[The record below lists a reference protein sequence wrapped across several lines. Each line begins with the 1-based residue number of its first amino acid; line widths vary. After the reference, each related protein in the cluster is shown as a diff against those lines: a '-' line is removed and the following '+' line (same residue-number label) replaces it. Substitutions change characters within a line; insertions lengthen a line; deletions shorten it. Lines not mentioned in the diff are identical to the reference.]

1 MVKRFLCA
9 AVMSLSLIGAAQAHS
24 SFNGQAG
31 TAAAGAAINAN
42 GAFGGFSNHET
53 GTNTSFGS
61 TSISGN
67 SAAGF
72 QQNFASPKDGGN
84 MSINFATKGFA
95 HNDTTL
101 SGNKVM
107 TNSNFGTSGFSKGNA
122 QFTGGMEEAF
132 AQGSAGQESRF
143 SNTSNFDDH
152 SIGGVGTLGA
162 KFGAGATEFTGGLT
176 AFGNRNIDNIFDSE

>member
-9 AVMSLSLIGAAQAHS
+9 AVMSLSLIGAAQAQP

-53 GTNTSFGS
+53 GTNTSSGS
-61 TSISGN
+61 TSISGG
-67 SAAGF
+67 SVAGF
-72 QQNFASPKDGGN
+72 QQSFASPKDGSN

-95 HNDTTL
+95 HNNTSLT
-101 SGNKVM
+101 GNNVT

-132 AQGSAGQESRF
+132 AQGSASQASKF

-152 SIGGVGTLGA
+152 SIGAAGTLNA
-162 KFGAGATEFTGGLT
+162 QFGAGATEFTGSKTFQSDGYW
-176 AFGNRNIDNIFDSE
+176 